1 MGYPPYYDN
10 VEEELV
16 GKLHD
21 PDVPDEEEINGNDD

>member
-16 GKLHD
+16 AKLHD
-21 PDVPDEEEINGNDD
+21 PDEPEEEETNE